1 LRKSELPP
9 AKAGGFPWLD
19 QNFSCFNGGSGEQEV
34 ERTMD
39 QNGITRTAI
48 TDHFMNI
55 EPILEVRD
63 VPATTRYYRDVLD
76 FADVWLWGDPP
87 SHGGANR
94 DGVQMQFS
102 LNPTLAE
109 TAEGRAVWIRVQN
122 IATLY
127 ARYQEREAEIVE
139 RLEPKPW
146 GVSEYTVRD
155 LNGYRLRFA
164 EPGAGRKASSDLPA
178 EVRLESRV
186 PTRTE
191 MVALIRAV
199 GWERDTNAETAPRVL
214 EAALFGTV
222 AVVDGQAIGCAFL
235 TGDNAGFFYV
245 RDVIVHPDWQRRHIG
260 TALMDYAR
268 THAPKGALVGLYTGT
283 NLHEFYARFGF
294 RGTNNGLY
302 GMTQVIR

>member
-1 LRKSELPP
+1 
-9 AKAGGFPWLD
+9 
-19 QNFSCFNGGSGEQEV
+19 
-34 ERTMD
+34 MD

-63 VPATTRYYRDVLD
+63 VSATTRYYRDVLD

-94 DGVQMQFS
+94 DGVQIQFS

-127 ARYQEREAEIVE
+127 ARHQEREAEIVE

-164 EPGAGRKASSDLPA
+164 EPGAGRKASTDLPA

-191 MVALIRAV
+191 MIALIRAV
-199 GWERDTNAETAPRVL
+199 GWERDTNTETAPRVL
-214 EAALFGTV
+214 ESALFAAV

-260 TALMDYAR
+260 TALMEAVMDYAR

-294 RGTNNGLY
+294 RGPDNGLY